1 MQNTYTLA
9 ETSRPFLKTKKF
21 SKLHI
26 EIFEHILQGKTNRDI
41 NKIYGYSQ
49 RSHAVVDHSRK
60 VMYKLLAMENL
71 LKRDHTEKIVFPRRY
86 CFWWNKMLTQ
96 HYAELTGIAIDPQ
109 YYMNA

>member
-1 MQNTYTLA
+1 MINAYVLT

-60 VMYKLLAMENL
+60 VMYKLLAMDGL
-71 LKRDHTEKIVFPRRY
+71 LKREHAEKITFPRRY
-86 CFWWNKMLTQ
+86 CFWWNKILNQ
-96 HYAELTGIAIDPQ
+96 HYKDLLAVAIDPQ